1 MTLES
6 KDIRFRKA
14 EFVAKTQFLFAVE
27 FFIYPCCMAGILGI
41 SQPQSKKPQIISSR
55 SADFSNISQP
65 QSTKQ
70 QLISSHSACTSS
82 ISQPQCTKQWLIS
95 SRRLVFL
102 TYPSRNVRNKSLFL
116 ATALVFLSY
125 PTQVQKSQAYPCHSA
140 EIPSISQ
147 PKCRTSKH
155 ILAAVQISQAYPSH
169 SAGIPSIFASRGCLA
184 NSSHCSWILIASH
197 TLKRTNQNLTL

>member
-82 ISQPQCTKQWLIS
+82 ISQPQC
-95 SRRLVFL
+95 
-102 TYPSRNVRNKSLFL
+102 RN
-116 ATALVFLSY
+116 
-125 PTQVQKSQAYPCHSA
+125 P
-140 EIPSISQ
+140 E
-147 PKCRTSKH
+147 H